1 MSLNAPISKGKEMGG
16 GPGPGVTRTLAQ
28 GQSIVSLRIG
38 IVPEAVVMALLC
50 WGSPILVVIS
60 GCVCSV
66 GDLPLYGLG

>member
-1 MSLNAPISKGKEMGG
+1 MGG

-50 WGSPILVVIS
+50 WGSPILIVS
-60 GCVCSV
+60 TGYVCSV
-66 GDLPLYGLG
+66 GDLPLYGLE